1 MINNQEKIEA
11 VINRINNLEALK
23 KSLIDNA
30 EVCIDKYSLEEELY
44 SCNAKKDALVELL
57 NSLGGSIEDLD

>member
-11 VINRINNLEALK
+11 VINRINNIEALK

-30 EVCIDKYSLEEELY
+30 EVCIDKYSLEEELGL
-44 SCNAKKDALVELL
+44 CNAKKDALVQLL

>member
-44 SCNAKKDALVELL
+44 LCNAKKDALVQLL